1 MAMNKQITRLAVVA
15 ILMIAALIVATT
27 YWQTWAS
34 AGLADRQDNAL
45 VRVAQFTVDRGKIYA
60 DDGRLV
66 LATNVKK
73 KVGGQTFYF
82 RKYPHGDL
90 APHVIGYSTQ
100 SRSRAGL
107 ERSQNDYLTGANG
120 SLASVTRREF
130 DELKGVTVKGNDL
143 LLSLNVAA
151 QRVAVQQLAGKCGAA
166 AAIEPST
173 GRILALASSPTFNS
187 NAIEKHFSRITR
199 AKTSACAFSAP
210 LLDRATQGL
219 YPPGSTFKVV
229 TATAALDSHA
239 FTPESVFND
248 PGYCEEYGKKVS
260 NAGNPDQNGPEAFGN
275 VTLAQGLQHSIN
287 SVYCNIGKKIGAG
300 SILDYAK
307 KFGFYAAPDVEL
319 PADAQSP
326 SGLYNPTTRK
336 LFDPKHP
343 EYQVDPGR
351 LAFGQERLLVTPLQ
365 MAMVAATI
373 ANDGVL
379 MKPHL
384 VDEVRSPTGT
394 LVTRIGPHKERR
406 VMSSQTAQQLTAMMV
421 SVVTGGTGTTVQI
434 PGISVAGK
442 TGTAE
447 TGVERH
453 YDTWFIAFA
462 PADAPKV
469 AVAVALENQTGFGAT
484 TAGPIAKAL
493 MEAILKSGSNT

>member
-1 MAMNKQITRLAVVA
+1 MMNRQITRLAVTA
-15 ILMIAALIVATT
+15 IFLMTALIVATT
-27 YWQTWAS
+27 YWQTWAA

-45 VRVAQFTVDRGKIYA
+45 VSVAQFTVDRGRIYA
-60 DDGRLV
+60 SDGKVL

-73 KVGGQTFYF
+73 KVSGQTYYF
-82 RKYPHGDL
+82 RKYPNGAL

-107 ERSQNDYLTGANG
+107 EQSQNDYLTGANG
-120 SLASVTRREF
+120 SLSSVTQREL

-143 LLSLNVAA
+143 LLALNAKA
-151 QRVAVQQLAGKCGAA
+151 QTVAVNQLRGKCGAA
-166 AAIEPST
+166 VVIEPAT
-173 GRILALASSPTFNS
+173 GRILTLASSPTFNP
-187 NAIEKHFSRITR
+187 NTVEKHFRR
-199 AKTSACAFSAP
+199 VQNAKTSACAYAAP

-229 TATAALDSHA
+229 TATAALDTHA
-239 FTPESVFND
+239 FTPDSVFND
-248 PGYCEEYGKKVS
+248 PGYCEEYGKHVS

-307 KFGFYAAPDVEL
+307 KYGFYASPDVEL

-326 SGLYNPTTRK
+326 SGLYQHHE
-336 LFDPKHP
+336 LFRPKHP

-373 ANDGVL
+373 ANGGVL

-384 VDEVRSPTGT
+384 IDEVRTQSGT
-394 LVTRIGPHKERR
+394 LVTRVRPHEVRR
-406 VMSSQTAQQLTAMMV
+406 VMSTQTAQELNAMMV

-434 PGISVAGK
+434 PGIQVAGK

-447 TGVERH
+447 TGVASK

-462 PADAPKV
+462 PAEAPKV

-493 MEAILKSGSNT
+493 IEAILKSPSNT